1 LFVHSGVQETF
12 GFVALESQACGTAV
26 VGIRG
31 SYVDPIILNDQ
42 QFWANDNSADA
53 LADAIENLG
62 AQDLKEAGRAL
73 SREIHERYAWPRVF
87 GGLFCIYREV
97 CSKYSARGPQ

>member
-31 SYVDPIILNDQ
+31 SYMDRIILNGQ
-42 QFWANDNSADA
+42 QFS
-53 LADAIENLG
+53 
-62 AQDLKEAGRAL
+62 GRTRTTIQ
-73 SREIHERYAWPRVF
+73 SMP
-87 GGLFCIYREV
+87 
-97 CSKYSARGPQ
+97 